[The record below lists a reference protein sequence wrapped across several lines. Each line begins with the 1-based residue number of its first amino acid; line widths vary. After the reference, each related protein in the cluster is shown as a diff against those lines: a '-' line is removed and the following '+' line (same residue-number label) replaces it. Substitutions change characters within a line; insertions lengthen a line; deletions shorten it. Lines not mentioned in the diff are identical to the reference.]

1 MQNAYNSEQK
11 KLKYQLASDLH
22 IEYLENPK
30 ASDFIKK
37 NADILVLAGD
47 IGSLYKINQL
57 ETFLKELNE
66 FEKILYIPGN
76 HEFYM
81 IRDVKPKPFNH
92 LLKDLFDL
100 EKRIPNLIVMNCNS
114 VIIDDIEFLGCT
126 LWSNLAQNFFP
137 KYRVRIYGFT
147 NIVYQQQYDKNLQ
160 WLKKT
165 LNTSTV
171 KDRVVITHYP
181 PLHLTDRDKFPYLYS
196 NNLEHLIKLSNMLVW
211 NFGHIHVN
219 HMFTKNDVLLV
230 TNQTGRIKDNVSD
243 YVRDFIV
250 TV

>member
-1 MQNAYNSEQK
+1 MHNASTNVQPV
-11 KLKYQLASDLH
+11 KYQLASDLH
-22 IEYLENPK
+22 IEYLDNPK

-47 IGSLYKINQL
+47 IGSLYKLDQL
-57 ETFLKELNE
+57 ERFLKELSD

-81 IRDVKPKPFNH
+81 VRDIKPKPFNH
-92 LLKDLFDL
+92 LLRDLFDL
-100 EKRIPNLIVMNCNS
+100 EKRISNLIVMNCNS
-114 VIIDDIEFLGCT
+114 VVINDIEFLGCT
-126 LWSNLAQNFFP
+126 LWSNLGQNFFP

-165 LNTSTV
+165 LSASVNPN
-171 KDRVVITHYP
+171 RVVITHYP
-181 PLHLTDRDKFPYLYS
+181 PVNLATRDKFSYLYS
-196 NNLEHLIKLSNMLVW
+196 NTLEHLIKLSNMIVW
-211 NFGHIHVN
+211 NFGHIHKN
-219 HMFTKNDVLLV
+219 HMFTKNNVLLV
-230 TNQTGRIKDNVSD
+230 TNQTGRVKDNVKD